1 MISSVT
7 KKKLSLQPNYAR
19 STWEIIVSQNL
30 RELRLKASS
39 KSGHARVMPNL
50 PGNSFR
56 PIRDASGNVK
66 SS

>member
-39 KSGHARVMPNL
+39 KSGDARAMPNL
-50 PGNSFR
+50 PGN
-56 PIRDASGNVK
+56 
-66 SS
+66 

>member
-19 STWEIIVSQNL
+19 STGEIIVSQNL

-39 KSGHARVMPNL
+39 KSGDARAMPNL
-50 PGNSFR
+50 PGN
-56 PIRDASGNVK
+56 
-66 SS
+66 